1 MVCEAVPGAKGAQRR
16 RKVFIALSYLTFS
29 DTDFQPC
36 NIFTLVLVTVTA
48 HKPQCSTAE
57 PVSSKKATVLCS
69 ANISSDTHVSRF
81 SAGQTVVF
89 GLRLVSEVVEC
100 NTTFSLLLGFVCE

>member
-16 RKVFIALSYLTFS
+16 RKVFKALSYLTFS

-36 NIFTLVLVTVTA
+36 NIFTLLLVTVTA
-48 HKPQCSTAE
+48 HKPQCSTAY

-69 ANISSDTHVSRF
+69 ANIFSDTRLLKCLGWSDRGVWF
-81 SAGQTVVF
+81 TAGF
-89 GLRLVSEVVEC
+89 RGC
-100 NTTFSLLLGFVCE
+100 